1 MYDLCEEIGKEYIKE
16 REYEVIRLM
25 KLVGD
30 ISLIDSSE
38 NQKKK
43 LMILNYKYQKKQNCR
58 TNTRINT

>member
-30 ISLIDSSE
+30 VSLIDSSE

-43 LMILNYKYQKKQNCR
+43 
-58 TNTRINT
+58 INDIKLQISEKTKL